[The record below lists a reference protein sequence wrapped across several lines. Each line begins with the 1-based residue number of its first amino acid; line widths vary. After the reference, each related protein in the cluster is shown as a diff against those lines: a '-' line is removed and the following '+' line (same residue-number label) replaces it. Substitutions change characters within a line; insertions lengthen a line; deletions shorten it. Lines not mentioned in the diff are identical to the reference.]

1 MLTAEFVVPKH
12 KSAGIGV
19 LLRLRSTE
27 PLVFLMSA
35 VCKGRMGTEALHSVV
50 LLG

>member
-27 PLVFLMSA
+27 PLLSNVSCL
-35 VCKGRMGTEALHSVV
+35 
-50 LLG
+50 